1 MLPCA
6 HVRHLGKDFSCA
18 YVCYCACRT
27 CEPALNKC
35 IVIQKRAFVLCETV
49 DVTYILGYKF
59 SQCSGTTREICEN
72 QSLMKI
78 NHIISVV

>member
-1 MLPCA
+1 MPTSAILE
-6 HVRHLGKDFSCA
+6 
-18 YVCYCACRT
+18 RT
-27 CEPALNKC
+27 CHACEQAFALNVLNKR

-59 SQCSGTTREICEN
+59 SQCLGTTREICEN
-72 QSLMKI
+72 QALTKI